1 MLQGDFNHMA
11 NVITV
16 LFEQIILKGSNN
28 NSGDR
33 SGDEK
38 MGKSS
43 FYRKLLLTFKNL
55 DVGLD
60 EWRIFQCKRI
70 TKYDFFETVY
80 QITSVLGQ
88 TNSCLISSLIM
99 IDRFA
104 VKNPSFTITRENIQ
118 R

>member
-1 MLQGDFNHMA
+1 MA
-11 NVITV
+11 NIITV
-16 LFEQIILKGSNN
+16 LFEQIILKGSNGD
-28 NSGDR
+28 SRDR
-33 SGDEK
+33 SGDER
-38 MGKSS
+38 MGKHLLPS
-43 FYRKLLLTFKNL
+43 RLLLTFENI
-55 DVGLD
+55 DVALD